1 MEEVKTASSDS
12 MTMSE
17 EERKLGNAPISKLL
31 VAYAVPSII
40 SLVVSA
46 LYNIVDQIFI
56 GNGVG
61 MLGNGA
67 TNVIHPFNVI
77 AISIA
82 MFFGNGGAAF
92 LSLRLGEKRYDE
104 AQKGIGTTIS
114 VTAITSVVFIVLAA
128 VLFRPIC
135 MLFGCTPSI
144 WPYAVDYGLIILI
157 GLPFMSVSTVINSF
171 IRADGSPRYSMV
183 SLLIGAILNTILDPI
198 FIFVFHWG
206 VTGAAAA
213 TVIGQF
219 VGFIVSVL
227 YLPKF
232 KTAKPARRDFRPK
245 WSVLKNVCSLGVSSF
260 ISQIA
265 MLLLIGILNNVYV
278 KYGALSKYGSD
289 IPLTALG
296 ISSKISQIVQ
306 AFVFGTAVG
315 SQPIIGYN
323 YGARNFDR
331 VKKTFLSAITICTV
345 MMVFFTIIFQ
355 IFPGAVVRLF
365 GNESDL
371 YNEFAEKCLRRFMLV
386 IVFNGFQTSAFIFF
400 QAIGKPKQSAILSM
414 LRQIVFLIPSIFIT
428 SSLFGIEGTLWSTP
442 IADTLAFVASLI
454 CLTVQWKKIFAA
466 PEERLPESGM

>member
-1 MEEVKTASSDS
+1 MEEVKTVSSDS
-12 MTMSE
+12 ASMSE
-17 EERKLGNAPISKLL
+17 EERKLGSEPISKLL

-40 SLVVSA
+40 SLVVTA

-67 TNVIHPFNVI
+67 TNVINPFNVT

-92 LSLRLGEKRYDE
+92 LSLRLGERRYDE
-104 AQKGIGTTIS
+104 ARKGIGSTLT
-114 VTAITSVVFIVLAA
+114 VTAIASVIFVILAA
-128 VLFRPIC
+128 IFFEPIC
-135 MLFGCTPSI
+135 MLFGCTENI
-144 WPYAVDYGLIILI
+144 WPYALEYGSVILI
-157 GLPFMSVSTVINSF
+157 GLPFMAVSTVINSF
-171 IRADGSPRYSMV
+171 IRADGSPRYSMF
-183 SLLIGAILNTILDPI
+183 SMLIGAILNTILDPI

-206 VTGAAAA
+206 VRGAAIA
-213 TVIGQF
+213 TIIGQI
-219 VGFIVSVL
+219 VGFVVSIL

-232 KTAKPARRDFRPK
+232 KTAKPAKSDFKPNGQA
-245 WSVLKNVCSLGVSSF
+245 LKGVCSLGVSSF

-265 MLLLIGILNNVYV
+265 LIFLIGVLNNVYV

-323 YGARNFDR
+323 YGAGNYDR
-331 VKKTFLSAITICTV
+331 VKKTFLTAVSVCTV
-345 MMVFFTIIFQ
+345 MMVLFTVVFQ
-355 IFPGAVVRLF
+355 LFPGAVIRLF
-365 GNESDL
+365 GSESAL

-386 IVFNGFQTSAFIFF
+386 IVLNGFQTSTFIFF
-400 QAIGKPKQSAILSM
+400 QAIGKPTQSTILSM
-414 LRQIVFLIPSIFIT
+414 LRQIVFLMPSIFIM

-442 IADTLAFVASLI
+442 IADALAFFAALI
-454 CLTVQWKKIFAA
+454 CLIVQWKKIFAPKEA
-466 PEERLPESGM
+466 RL